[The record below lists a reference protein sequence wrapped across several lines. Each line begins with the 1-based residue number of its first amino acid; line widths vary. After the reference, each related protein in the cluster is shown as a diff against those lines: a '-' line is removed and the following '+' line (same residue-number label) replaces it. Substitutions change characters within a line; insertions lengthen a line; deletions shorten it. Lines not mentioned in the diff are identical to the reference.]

1 MQPRVTYALT
11 EWGMGSSEPQMKKA
25 IPFGVGRD
33 FGRLCKRA
41 IERLLKDE

>member
-1 MQPRVTYALT
+1 MQPSVTHALT
-11 EWGMGSSEPQMKKA
+11 EWGTGSSEPQMKKV

-41 IERLLKDE
+41 TERLLKDE